1 MLHKDLCNV
10 GPYGWQTMY
19 VRKITIQCWIDPSET
34 ASHKKTTHTV
44 LAQSAQT
51 CFCRKTGCSFKWLV
65 VCFLIGTTFW
75 TILALFFFQCWLGS
89 SFMTFGTTMNIGWHW
104 LEHHRRYKRLF
115 EKKLSQV
122 MENNPLFF
130 KTQLDLIGK
139 FTWIGKMTY
148 NVIKQGLA
156 STLTPVQMFYSEFWK
171 KI

>member
-65 VCFLIGTTFW
+65 VCFLTGYN
-75 TILALFFFQCWLGS
+75 ILNNLGS
-89 SFMTFGTTMNIGWHW
+89 FCSMFAREFIYGFWD
-104 LEHHRRYKRLF
+104 
-115 EKKLSQV
+115 
-122 MENNPLFF
+122 NNGQEL
-130 KTQLDLIGK
+130 
-139 FTWIGKMTY
+139 
-148 NVIKQGLA
+148 
-156 STLTPVQMFYSEFWK
+156 TLTGTSSQATFWK
-171 KI
+171 KTFSGNVKESTVFSVNTIQNTPRPKWEIQKFGNCWVSQI